1 MTEQNGAYARGHLPG
16 IRELF
21 QVTDREKKIAGIR
34 SKSYPGRVVSVH
46 AGTVHDLLSDIRFLL
61 SELERKDRE
70 ISECQ
75 ELYAAMESMWYEA
88 MQELDREREENR
100 KLLDAYNKVYE
111 NSMNNYSQFQS
122 AQQDRE
128 KLIDALQTIRTDT
141 EDPYTSEFAKKTLK
155 QIGVNVDE

>member
-1 MTEQNGAYARGHLPG
+1 M
-16 IRELF
+16 
-21 QVTDREKKIAGIR
+21 TDREKTIAEIR

-88 MQELDREREENR
+88 MQELDREREENQ
-100 KLLDAYNKVYE
+100 KLCEQL
-111 NSMNNYSQFQS
+111 QS
-122 AQQDRE
+122 AQQERE

-155 QIGVNVDE
+155 QIGVTVDV